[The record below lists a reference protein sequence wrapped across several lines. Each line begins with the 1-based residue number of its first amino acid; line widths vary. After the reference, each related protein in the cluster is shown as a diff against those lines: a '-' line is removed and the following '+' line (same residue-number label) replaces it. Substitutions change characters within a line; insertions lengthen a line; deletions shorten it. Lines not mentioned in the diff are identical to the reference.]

1 MSTTSTVA
9 TLLSLSSIFHFSV
22 DYFYV
27 IFLIDFLSVIT
38 MHVLVFDTRRGARP
52 NKTRFPLHKYYFLV
66 RSFWRRMHHV
76 FETPRTAP
84 TIPVLV
90 PLPVVFVR
98 NLTKRTYDN
107 QPFIAVSYQQHIHFT
122 QITICE
128 AR

>member
-1 MSTTSTVA
+1 
-9 TLLSLSSIFHFSV
+9 
-22 DYFYV
+22 
-27 IFLIDFLSVIT
+27 
-38 MHVLVFDTRRGARP
+38 
-52 NKTRFPLHKYYFLV
+52 
-66 RSFWRRMHHV
+66 MHHV

-84 TIPVLV
+84 TIHTGIGTTKV
-90 PLPVVFVR
+90 PVVFVR